1 MASIFQKKVIN
12 EYKSKGY
19 IVIKVIKFSANG
31 YPDLLCIK
39 LNDPDIWI
47 ECKEF
52 NDTLKPL
59 QKRRIDELNKLGKK
73 AFCLQDKRGVIYP
86 IIK

>member
-1 MASIFQKKVIN
+1 MASTFQTKVIN

-19 IVIKVIKFSANG
+19 TVIKIIKFSANG

-39 LNDPDIWI
+39 SNEVDLWI

-52 NDTLKPL
+52 NDKLKPL

-73 AFCLQDKRGVIYP
+73 AFCLQDKKGIIYP
-86 IIK
+86 L